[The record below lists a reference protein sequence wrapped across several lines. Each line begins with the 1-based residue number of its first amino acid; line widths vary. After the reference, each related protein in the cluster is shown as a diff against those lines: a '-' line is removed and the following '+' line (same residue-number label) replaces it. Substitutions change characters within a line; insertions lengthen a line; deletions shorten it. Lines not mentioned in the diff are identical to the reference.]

1 MNSPS
6 TQFPHSVI
14 PRPEHSI
21 SRASISPNALK
32 VLYRLKEAGYQAF
45 LVGGAV
51 RDLLL
56 GLRPKDFD
64 VATDALP
71 EDVRRLF
78 RNCRLIGRRF
88 RLAHVHF
95 GSEIIEVATF
105 RAAAAPEREDLP
117 EDAADGAP
125 EEAPEG
131 ALEGGEESG
140 DYIEPVRVEPARIE
154 PVQAADSEH
163 RAFDITGRILR
174 DNMYGSIEED
184 VWRRDFA
191 ANGLYYNIA
200 DLSIWDFVDGVSDVK
215 ARRLKLI
222 GDPETRYREDPVRML
237 RAVRF
242 AAKLGFTIDPETEAP
257 IRRLGYLL
265 DGVPPARLFDEV
277 LKLFLSGYGARSFE
291 LLQKYG
297 LFEHLFPLSAAA
309 FELPP
314 YAYAREMLERGLA
327 NTDARVV
334 ADKPVTPT
342 FLFAI
347 LLWSAVLRELNERAA
362 GPAPDLALLMQACD
376 ARAEGAASPGLDS
389 APLRGADARAADAA
403 TALHPP
409 QRRQG
414 AAACCSIRVFAR
426 PTISCCCGRRSA
438 SPIRSSRSGGRGFK
452 CCRRKRGSRSSR
464 PDPRSRRCRRMAGPR
479 PRAGGADGV
488 VEAELR
494 AAERGTA
501 PSEPDRGA
509 VLRAFWRPAYVA
521 IGSNLDQPRERVAE
535 AMAHLAVLPD
545 TRLEARSSTYR
556 ARPMGPQDQ
565 PDFVNAAAGLL
576 TRKSPHEMLDALL
589 DIERAH
595 GADTRPAM
603 GAAGD
608 RSGSRV
614 DGRDPRR

>member
-1 MNSPS
+1 LNSPS

-117 EDAADGAP
+117 DDAADGAP
-125 EEAPEG
+125 EEAAEG
-131 ALEGGEESG
+131 ALEGGEESS
-140 DYIEPVRVEPARIE
+140 DYIEPVRVEPARTE

-163 RAFDITGRILR
+163 RAFDVTGRILR

-191 ANGLYYNIA
+191 ANGLYYSIA

-242 AAKLGFTIDPETEAP
+242 AAKLGFTIDADTEAP
-257 IRRLGYLL
+257 IRKLGCLL

-277 LKLFLSGYGARSFE
+277 LKLFLSGYGAKSFE

-314 YAYAREMLERGLA
+314 YSYAREMLERGLN

-376 ARAEGAASPGLDS
+376 AVLKAQQARVSIPRRFAVPMRELLMLQPRFTRRSGVKALNLLQHPRFRAAYDFLLLRAEVGV
-389 APLRGADARAADAA
+389 ADTELAEWWTRIQV
-403 TALHPP
+403 LP
-409 QRRQG
+409 Q
-414 AAACCSIRVFAR
+414 
-426 PTISCCCGRRSA
+426 
-438 SPIRSSRSGGRGFK
+438 
-452 CCRRKRGSRSSR
+452 
-464 PDPRSRRCRRMAGPR
+464 
-479 PRAGGADGV
+479 
-488 VEAELR
+488 E
-494 AAERGTA
+494 
-501 PSEPDRGA
+501 
-509 VLRAFWRPAYVA
+509 
-521 IGSNLDQPRERVAE
+521 ERVALVQSRPQEPPLSADGE
-535 AMAHLAVLPD
+535 APPSG
-545 TRLEARSSTYR
+545 RRR
-556 ARPMGPQDQ
+556 RRRRRG
-565 PDFVNAAAGLL
+565 
-576 TRKSPHEMLDALL
+576 
-589 DIERAH
+589 
-595 GADTRPAM
+595 GA
-603 GAAGD
+603 
-608 RSGSRV
+608 SR
-614 DGRDPRR
+614 G

>member
-1 MNSPS
+1 LDSSGTGFLNSPS

-117 EDAADGAP
+117 DDAA
-125 EEAPEG
+125 
-131 ALEGGEESG
+131 EGGEEALDEIQEDSAEGNPEGGEDPG
-140 DYIEPVRVEPARIE
+140 DYVEPLRVEPARVE
-154 PVQAADSEH
+154 PMRPNSAEDSEH
-163 RAFDITGRILR
+163 RAFDTTGRILR
-174 DNMYGSIEED
+174 DNIYGSIEED

-242 AAKLGFTIDPETEAP
+242 AAKLGFTIEADTETP

-314 YAYAREMLERGLA
+314 YAYAREMLERGLK

-334 ADKPVTPT
+334 AEKPVTPT

-362 GPAPDLALLMQACD
+362 GPAPDLNLLMEACD
-376 ARAEGAASPGLDS
+376 
-389 APLRGADARAADAA
+389 
-403 TALHPP
+403 
-409 QRRQG
+409 
-414 AAACCSIRVFAR
+414 
-426 PTISCCCGRRSA
+426 
-438 SPIRSSRSGGRGFK
+438 
-452 CCRRKRGSRSSR
+452 
-464 PDPRSRRCRRMAGPR
+464 
-479 PRAGGADGV
+479 
-488 VEAELR
+488 
-494 AAERGTA
+494 
-501 PSEPDRGA
+501 A
-509 VLRAFWRPAYVA
+509 VLRAQQARVSIPRRFAVPMRE
-521 IGSNLDQPRERVAE
+521 LLMLQPRFNRRSGVKALSLLQHPRFRAAYDFLLLRAEVGVADTELAEWWTRIQVLPQEERVA
-535 AMAHLAVLPD
+535 LVQ
-545 TRLEARSSTYR
+545 
-556 ARPMGPQDQ
+556 ARPQD
-565 PDFVNAAAGLL
+565 PSTAADGGSPPPAG
-576 TRKSPHEMLDALL
+576 R
-589 DIERAH
+589 RRRRRRRG
-595 GADTRPAM
+595 GA
-603 GAAGD
+603 
-608 RSGSRV
+608 SR
-614 DGRDPRR
+614 G